1 MGLWL
6 YPAGLAVLKLAQIRR
21 KLIFGIELSV
31 ELLKFL
37 LKMLLWGVAGVLA
50 ASGGFVKEIVGK
62 ENETLLYC
70 VTNRVN
76 AYLKPVLH
84 KIVCV

>member
-6 YPAGLAVLKLAQIRR
+6 CPAGLAVLKLAQIRR

-31 ELLKFL
+31 ELVKFL

-76 AYLKPVLH
+76 ALCLN
-84 KIVCV
+84 